1 MSPDNNIN
9 MVTPTM
15 SPDNNINAVTPTML
29 PDNNINVVTLPPK
42 MPTHNDMPTQ
52 SPPSSQL
59 PSNKTKPPS
68 NPQTQPTAVGDV
80 TKNLALVLNVPYKEV
95 KAKWD
100 EFSLELMSILKDRQ
114 VSLEDV
120 EITADK
126 SSSL

>member
-1 MSPDNNIN
+1 MSQDNNINVVTPTTSPDNNIN
-9 MVTPTM
+9 V
-15 SPDNNINAVTPTML
+15 VTPTML
-29 PDNNINVVTLPPK
+29 PDIDIDVVTLPPK
-42 MPTHNDMPTQ
+42 MPTRNNMPTQ

-59 PSNKTKPPS
+59 PSNSTNPPS
-68 NPQTQPTAVGDV
+68 NPQTQPTAVGDL

-120 EITADK
+120 KITADK

>member
-1 MSPDNNIN
+1 MSQDNNIN
-9 MVTPTM
+9 VVTPTM
-15 SPDNNINAVTPTML
+15 SPDNNINVVTPTML
-29 PDNNINVVTLPPK
+29 LDIDIDVVTLPPK
-42 MPTHNDMPTQ
+42 MPTRNNMPTQ

-59 PSNKTKPPS
+59 PSNSTNPPS
-68 NPQTQPTAVGDV
+68 NTQTQPTAVGDL

-120 EITADK
+120 KITADK